1 MGQKILGVIHGKN
14 CGARNYNQTWRNI
27 MRELNGTKEMIG
39 VSNFNGA
46 TWILSDLQADI
57 DQSEKIDG
65 NGVVHGDQKQA
76 IEDAVRT
83 ILANVGED
91 AEREGLQRTP
101 HRVAKMYD
109 ELLAGY
115 ETDPVKLVNG
125 ALFDVEYDEMIVVKD
140 IEFFSMCEHHML
152 PFYGRAHVAYIPSEK
167 IIGLSKIPRIVEMFA
182 RRLQVQERMTRQIA
196 ELIEEVL
203 DPQGVA
209 VVVEGSHMCSMM
221 RGVKKEHPRMVTS
234 TMLGSFK
241 ENAMTRNEFM
251 QHLRQTGNSPF

>member
-1 MGQKILGVIHGKN
+1 MYNKSNDIKIYSAEDGNVQI
-14 CGARNYNQTWRNI
+14 
-27 MRELNGTKEMIG
+27 LNG
-39 VSNFNGA
+39 NGNGKDH
-46 TWILSDLQADI
+46 LHP
-57 DQSEKIDG
+57 G
-65 NGVVHGDQKQA
+65 NGVTGAMTQPDQKEA
-76 IEDAVRT
+76 IEAAVRE
-83 ILANVGED
+83 ILTNVGED
-91 AEREGLQRTP
+91 PDREGLLRTP

-115 ETDPVKLVNG
+115 DVDPEVLVNG
-125 ALFDVEYDEMIVVKD
+125 ALFDVEYDEMIIVKD

-152 PFYGRAHVAYIPSEK
+152 PFYGRAHVAYIPRDK

-203 DPQGVA
+203 DPLGVA

-234 TMLGSFK
+234 AMLGSFK
-241 ENAMTRNEFM
+241 ENPMTRNEFM
-251 QHLRQTGNSPF
+251 DHLRRPSTSAL